1 MKRIAIPMITL
12 MAGGLLAAQ
21 VTPQA
26 AQSIQSQAK
35 TAAKSAQSSPVHPA
49 SGQTVDAALQ

>member
-12 MAGGLLAAQ
+12 MAGGILAAQ
-21 VTPQA
+21 ITPQA

-35 TAAKSAQSSPVHPA
+35 TAAKSAVVVSCF
-49 SGQTVDAALQ
+49 T